1 MGFKLDLGS
10 YQRRKAPSNIPRSIE
25 DLICND
31 NIICRLLNVIYSH
44 DHNDIKRIEV
54 KPLSPCSD
62 IKGNLS
68 YSGRLAIIVKTQ
80 DGNRHEYKWFVKIQ
94 QEDHLNS
101 DLVTQFNLFENEIE
115 FYQKIVPELEEF
127 VAESNEGSA
136 AITIDIPKLIY
147 SEVEKNRAIIILED
161 LVGAG
166 YKQTKDVNGENY
178 LSLEAAIIAVESVA
192 KIHAASYAI
201 QVSVVTKRPN
211 TEYSLV
217 FEKCSNTEN

>member
-1 MGFKLDLGS
+1 MGFKLDLAS

-44 DHNDIKRIEV
+44 DHNDIQSIEV

-62 IKGNLS
+62 IRGNLS

-80 DGNRHEYKWFVKIQ
+80 GGDKLEYNWFVKIQ

-115 FYQKIVPELEEF
+115 FYKKIVPELEEF
-127 VAESNEGSA
+127 LAESNEGSA
-136 AITIDIPKLIY
+136 INIDIPKLIY
-147 SEVEKNRAIIILED
+147 SEVEKNRALIILED

-166 YKQTKDVNGENY
+166 FKQTKDVNGERY

-192 KIHAASYAI
+192 KIHAASYAL
-201 QVSVVTKRPN
+201 QVSVVTN
-211 TEYSLV
+211 SQ
-217 FEKCSNTEN
+217 N